1 MGLLNQVVWTFNDIE
16 YKSIDD
22 FNAKVNQYQNLILK
36 EKAAWKPEEIVI
48 ARPLVDI
55 SYTVWI
61 DRDSLAENETLLEND
76 DFFED
81 EENSEDGLFQAEVEA
96 RFRADNGKNF
106 TALELLYKLHLQMTT
121 KELGDHIFFEGLDE
135 DENST
140 GIPRFYL
147 NCGS

>member
-1 MGLLNQVVWTFNDIE
+1 MGLLNQVVWTFTDIE
-16 YKSIDD
+16 YKSMED
-22 FNAKVNQYQNLILK
+22 FNAKVDQYQKLILK
-36 EKAAWKPEEIVI
+36 DKAAWKPEEIVI

-76 DFFED
+76 DFFEE

-96 RFRADNGKNF
+96 RFRADNAKNF
-106 TALELLYKLHLQMTT
+106 TALELLYKLHQQMTT
-121 KELGDHIFFEGLDE
+121 KELGDHVFFEGLDE
-135 DENST
+135 VESARD
-140 GIPRFYL
+140 IPRFYL

>member
-36 EKAAWKPEEIVI
+36 EKAAWKPEEIII

-61 DRDSLAENETLLEND
+61 DRDSLAENETLLETD

-81 EENSEDGLFQAEVEA
+81 EENSEDGLFQADVGA

-106 TALELLYKLHLQMTT
+106 TALELLYKLHQQMTT
-121 KELGDHIFFEGLDE
+121 KELGDHVFFEGLEE
-135 DENST
+135 DEGATN
-140 GIPRFYL
+140 IPRFHL

>member
-1 MGLLNQVVWTFNDIE
+1 MGLLNQVVWTFSDIE

-22 FNAKVNQYQNLILK
+22 FNTKVHQYQKLILK
-36 EKAAWKPEEIVI
+36 EKAAWKPEEII
-48 ARPLVDI
+48 ITRPLVDI

-61 DRDSLAENETLLEND
+61 DKDSLAENETLLEND

-106 TALELLYKLHLQMTT
+106 TALELLYKLHQQMTT
-121 KELGDHIFFEGLDE
+121 KELGDHVFFEGLEE
-135 DENST
+135 DESATN
-140 GIPRFYL
+140 IPRFYL

>member
-1 MGLLNQVVWTFNDIE
+1 MGLLNQVVWTFTDIE

-22 FNAKVNQYQNLILK
+22 FNTKVIQYQKLILK

-48 ARPLVDI
+48 TRPLVDI

-96 RFRADNGKNF
+96 RFSADNGRNF
-106 TALELLYKLHLQMTT
+106 TSLELLYKLHQQMTT
-121 KELGDHIFFEGLDE
+121 KELGDHVFFEGLDE
-135 DENST
+135 AENLP

>member
-1 MGLLNQVVWTFNDIE
+1 MGLLNHVVWTFNDIE

-36 EKAAWKPEEIVI
+36 EKAGWKPDEIII

-61 DRDSLAENETLLEND
+61 DRDSLAENETLLETD

-81 EENSEDGLFQAEVEA
+81 EENIEDGLFQAEVDA
-96 RFRADNGKNF
+96 RFSADNGKNF
-106 TALELLYKLHLQMTT
+106 TALELLYKLHQQMTT
-121 KELGDHIFFEGLDE
+121 KELGDHVFFEGLEE

-140 GIPRFYL
+140 SIPRFYL